1 MTLTA
6 ELADFIGA
14 EVNEDQAGAVVRLI
28 AALARSY
35 TRGGG
40 FGDAG
45 DPAPDIAAAIVT
57 ASARL
62 LRDPSQIIDT
72 EVAGPFRVSYRS
84 GFDGWSVA
92 ELAALNRYRKRAV

>member
-28 AALARSY
+28 TALARSY

-40 FGDAG
+40 FDVAG
-45 DPAPDIAAAIVT
+45 DPAPDIAAVIVT

-62 LRDPSQIIDT
+62 LRDPSQMIDT

-92 ELAALNRYRKRAV
+92 ELAALNRYRKRAQ